1 MYHNTEPQQWVNDY
15 LDLYL
20 YAGKI
25 GDRSWQQEILTK
37 LINSST
43 NQLSRSTLTH

>member
-1 MYHNTEPQQWVNDY
+1 MHATEPQQWVNDY

-20 YAGKI
+20 YAGRI

-37 LINSST
+37 LLNFST
-43 NQLSRSTLTH
+43 NQLSGSVLTR